1 MEFTAKHR
9 FARISPTKVRPVGDL
24 IKGRSVND
32 ALALLQFA
40 RRRGAYFVNKVLRSA
55 VANAGLDVD
64 VDALVVSRVEVNDG
78 PKLKRGRFRARGMWA
93 PIWKRMSHISVTVAT
108 TEADSAEVE

>member
-1 MEFTAKHR
+1 MEFSATHR
-9 FARISPTKVRPVGDL
+9 KARISPTKVRPVGDL

-32 ALALLQFA
+32 ALAVLQLT
-40 RRRGAYFVNKVLRSA
+40 RKRGAYFVNKVLRSA

-64 VDALVVSRVEVNDG
+64 VDDLVVSNVEVNDG

-93 PIWKRMSHISVTVAT
+93 PIWKRMCHISVTIAT
-108 TEADSAEVE
+108 TESDSDEAE